1 MLASSL
7 IWLFLAFLVTA
18 VRLNKRMLAPLNACK
33 KQLGANTL
41 LCVLR
46 AVQNYSRRDDSKVTS
61 RKGGKKRVAFNKSL
75 VGCLFFFFFSYLFVQ
90 VPAAAHHFCS
100 PCWLLLRGACCCTEI
115 CLWSAQLPLLCL
127 QTAPPLS
134 QQLALFQSYLC
145 LSPLRGAAAHVNSW
159 QPSDMSRY

>member
-46 AVQNYSRRDDSKVTS
+46 AVLNYSRRDDSKVTS

-75 VGCLFFFFFSYLFVQ
+75 VGCLFFFFFHIYLFRFLLQLTTSAALAGFCSEVR
-90 VPAAAHHFCS
+90 AAALRSVSGQPSSHCFACR
-100 PCWLLLRGACCCTEI
+100 LLL
-115 CLWSAQLPLLCL
+115 L
-127 QTAPPLS
+127 
-134 QQLALFQSYLC
+134 
-145 LSPLRGAAAHVNSW
+145 
-159 QPSDMSRY
+159 